1 MALLRTWPG
10 LLLPITLLC
19 ACAGTPLPTRSAVAS
34 PDIGWIDRQFRI
46 CGGNDCPAP
55 TRKTLALVDSLPL
68 REEASPAPQEA
79 PQVAVPPAN
88 ETEPPSVIIRF
99 PFAGSRPTAE
109 GQKHLKRLTRIA
121 RQYRRIE
128 LTGRTDDVGGKTPND
143 RLAQQRAEYVR
154 SWLLGRGIEAE
165 ITVRA
170 EGRCCYLDPAPTEA
184 ARASNRRVEVR
195 LAGRR
200 DVIPDH
206 LGAH

>member
-1 MALLRTWPG
+1 MALLRSWPG

-46 CGGNDCPAP
+46 CGGNDCPVP
-55 TRKTLALVDSLPL
+55 TRKTLALVDIFPA
-68 REEASPAPQEA
+68 RQEASPALPEA

-88 ETEPPSVIIRF
+88 EADPPAVIIPF

-109 GQKHLKRLTRIA
+109 GQQHLKRLTTIA

-128 LTGRTDDVGGKTPND
+128 LTGRTDVVGGKTPND
-143 RLAQQRAEYVR
+143 RLARQRAEYVR
-154 SWLLGRGIEAE
+154 SWLLGRGVKSE

-170 EGRCCYLDPAPTEA
+170 EGRCCYLDAAPTEA
-184 ARASNRRVEVR
+184 ARAHNRRVEVR

-200 DVIPDH
+200 DAIPDPM
-206 LGAH
+206 GAP

>member
-1 MALLRTWPG
+1 MALLTTWPG
-10 LLLPITLLC
+10 LLLPIMLLS
-19 ACAGTPLPTRSAVAS
+19 ACAGAPLPTRSAVAS
-34 PDIGWIDRQFRI
+34 PDIGWVDRQFRI
-46 CGGNDCPAP
+46 CGGKECPAP
-55 TRKTLALVDSLPL
+55 TRKTLALVDIFPAQ
-68 REEASPAPQEA
+68 EEASPALPEA

-88 ETEPPSVIIRF
+88 EAEPPSVIIRF

-109 GQKHLKRLTRIA
+109 GRQRLHRLTQIA
-121 RQYRRIE
+121 RQYQRIE
-128 LTGRTDDVGGKTPND
+128 LAGRTDDVGGKAPND
-143 RLAQQRAEYVR
+143 RLARQRAEYVR
-154 SWLLGRGIEAE
+154 SWLLGRGVESE

-200 DVIPDH
+200 DAIPDH

>member
-1 MALLRTWPG
+1 
-10 LLLPITLLC
+10 
-19 ACAGTPLPTRSAVAS
+19 
-34 PDIGWIDRQFRI
+34 
-46 CGGNDCPAP
+46 
-55 TRKTLALVDSLPL
+55 
-68 REEASPAPQEA
+68 
-79 PQVAVPPAN
+79 
-88 ETEPPSVIIRF
+88 VIIPF

-109 GQKHLKRLTRIA
+109 GRQRLHRLTQIA

-128 LTGRTDDVGGKTPND
+128 LTGRTDDVGGKAPND
-143 RLAQQRAEYVR
+143 RLARQRAEYVR
-154 SWLLGRGIEAE
+154 SWLLGRGVESE

-200 DVIPDH
+200 DAIPDH

>member
-10 LLLPITLLC
+10 LLLPIMLLS

-46 CGGNDCPAP
+46 CGGYDCPAP
-55 TRKTLALVDSLPL
+55 TRKTLALVDILPA
-68 REEASPAPQEA
+68 RTEASPAPAET
-79 PQVAVPPAN
+79 PQIAVPPAN
-88 ETEPPSVIIRF
+88 EADPPSAIIPF
-99 PFAGSRPTAE
+99 PFASSRPTAE
-109 GQKHLKRLTRIA
+109 GQQRLKRLTTIA

-128 LTGRTDDVGGKTPND
+128 LTGRTDDVGNKAPND
-143 RLAQQRAEYVR
+143 RLARRRAEYVR
-154 SWLLGRGIEAE
+154 SWLLGRGIEVE

-170 EGRCCYLDPAPTEA
+170 EGRCCSLDPAPTEA

-200 DVIPDH
+200 DAIPDPM
-206 LGAH
+206 GAP

>member
-1 MALLRTWPG
+1 MALLTTWPG
-10 LLLPITLLC
+10 LLLPIMLLS
-19 ACAGTPLPTRSAVAS
+19 ACAGTPQPTRSVAGS

-55 TRKTLALVDSLPL
+55 TRKTLAVVDVLPP
-68 REEASPAPQEA
+68 RPEVRSAPPQSPQA
-79 PQVAVPPAN
+79 AVPAATEADPPAA
-88 ETEPPSVIIRF
+88 IIRF
-99 PFAGSRPTAE
+99 PFASSRPTAE
-109 GQKHLKRLTRIA
+109 GQQRLERLTTIA
-121 RQYRRIE
+121 PHYQRIE
-128 LTGRTDDVGGKTPND
+128 LAGRTDDVGGKAPND
-143 RLAQQRAEYVR
+143 RLARQRAEYVR
-154 SWLLGRGIEAE
+154 SWLLRRGVEAE

-200 DVIPDH
+200 DAIPDH

>member
-1 MALLRTWPG
+1 MALLTTWPG
-10 LLLPITLLC
+10 LVLPIMLLS
-19 ACAGTPLPTRSAVAS
+19 ACAGAPLPTRSAAAS

-46 CGGNDCPAP
+46 CGGKECPAP
-55 TRKTLALVDSLPL
+55 TRKTLALVDMLPA
-68 REEASPAPQEA
+68 RQEASPALPEA
-79 PQVAVPPAN
+79 PQVVVPPAN
-88 ETEPPSVIIRF
+88 EAEPSSVIIPF
-99 PFAGSRPTAE
+99 PFASSRPTAE
-109 GQKHLKRLTRIA
+109 GQQRLKRLTRIA

-143 RLAQQRAEYVR
+143 RLAQRRAEYVR

-170 EGRCCYLDPAPTEA
+170 EGRCCYLDAAPTEA
-184 ARASNRRVEVR
+184 ARASNRRVEIR

-200 DVIPDH
+200 DAIPDH